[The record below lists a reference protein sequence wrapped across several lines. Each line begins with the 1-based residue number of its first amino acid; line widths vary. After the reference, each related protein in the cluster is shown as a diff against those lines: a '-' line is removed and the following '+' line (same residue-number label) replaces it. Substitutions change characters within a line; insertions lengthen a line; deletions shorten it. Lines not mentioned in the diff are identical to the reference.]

1 LQALRDVFSLGFVTG
16 PKTLFTEIRR
26 LPPAHY
32 LLYED
37 GRAGQLGPYWRL
49 PSPASDE
56 DERRTSAQGW
66 AERLREKLQESV
78 RLHLRSDV
86 PVGAW
91 LSPGVDSSS
100 IAALAS
106 GHGSQP
112 LQTFSLGFE
121 DSSCDEVG
129 QAPTLDRFPNY
140 ALSGQRV
147 VCRAGDFA
155 LLPEAIWHTED
166 VMAGATAVAG
176 LLLAKSASERV
187 KVVLTGE
194 GSDELFGGY
203 PWYKFDPPLRPF
215 GSLPLPFRQL
225 LVNAWVQGRWPW
237 ASRLLLGPQEMGRE
251 RYRRLVGPLYSEVWQ
266 ALLSPELRDRLSA
279 TAAEHCL
286 LSHPSNF
293 ESWHS
298 FTQLQYY
305 DMNVRLPSAIVH
317 QLDRASMAHSV
328 EARVPFLDHELV
340 ELCARIPVS
349 LKLRGGR
356 EKYILRQ
363 AMRRV
368 LPAEIVNRPKRW
380 LSTPNAAWLRGKLPD
395 FALEVLSDGSL
406 RSKGYFSPEPVAR
419 LLERHRA
426 GRANHAS
433 QLLGI
438 IGIQLWDELFVRGC
452 RAP

>member
-1 LQALRDVFSLGFVTG
+1 
-16 PKTLFTEIRR
+16 
-26 LPPAHY
+26 
-32 LLYED
+32 
-37 GRAGQLGPYWRL
+37 
-49 PSPASDE
+49 
-56 DERRTSAQGW
+56 
-66 AERLREKLQESV
+66 
-78 RLHLRSDV
+78 
-86 PVGAW
+86 
-91 LSPGVDSSS
+91 
-100 IAALAS
+100 
-106 GHGSQP
+106 
-112 LQTFSLGFE
+112 
-121 DSSCDEVG
+121 
-129 QAPTLDRFPNY
+129 
-140 ALSGQRV
+140 
-147 VCRAGDFA
+147 
-155 LLPEAIWHTED
+155 
-166 VMAGATAVAG
+166 
-176 LLLAKSASERV
+176 
-187 KVVLTGE
+187 
-194 GSDELFGGY
+194 
-203 PWYKFDPPLRPF
+203 
-215 GSLPLPFRQL
+215 
-225 LVNAWVQGRWPW
+225 
-237 ASRLLLGPQEMGRE
+237 MGRE

-266 ALLSPELRDRLSA
+266 ALLSPELKDMLSA
-279 TAAEHCL
+279 TGAEPCL

-363 AMRRV
+363 AMRHV

-380 LSTPNAAWLRGKLPD
+380 LRTPNAAWLRGKLPD
-395 FALEVLSDGSL
+395 FALDVLSDGSL